1 MKKLLLGTILLAL
14 ISVLPIKTMAAV
26 DIHIGFPLPPPPPIL
41 FPAPPEVIV
50 IPDTYVYA
58 VPDIDVDI
66 FFWGGWW
73 WRPWE
78 GRWYRS
84 RYYDRDWVYYRY
96 IPYFYYDIDPGW
108 RRYYGDHNWHG
119 HRWDYQRIPYQHLQ
133 QNWRSWHSNQ
143 YWERERKWNV
153 ERYQPPPPQQK
164 QELRRQRQVE
174 YGRRPDVQKHEQ
186 WRREQQRQPQ
196 RQQPQQQRQQQPQVQ
211 QPQRQQPQQQHSQPQ
226 GQQHKGGSQPPHSQG
241 KPQGGDAGHRK

>member
-1 MKKLLLGTILLAL
+1 MKKLLFGTMLLTL
-14 ISVLPIKTMAAV
+14 VIVDPIPTMAQV
-26 DIHIGFPLPPPPPIL
+26 DIRISFPLPPPIV

-50 IPDTYVYA
+50 IPDTYVYV

-66 FFWGGWW
+66 YFWDGWW
-73 WRPWE
+73 WRLWE

-96 IPYFYYDIDPGW
+96 IPYFYYDIDFGW
-108 RRYYGDHNWHG
+108 RGFYRDRNWHG

-133 QNWRSWHSNQ
+133 RNWRGWYSNR

-153 ERYQPPPPQQK
+153 EKYQPSPPKQK
-164 QELRRQRQVE
+164 QELRRKRQYE

-196 RQQPQQQRQQQPQVQ
+196 IQQPRQQPHERVR
-211 QPQRQQPQQQHSQPQ
+211 QPQRQEQRPQVRQPQHSQPQ
-226 GQQHKGGSQPPHSQG
+226 GKPERGEVG
-241 KPQGGDAGHRK
+241 KQDRK